1 MASCWQNN
9 GAVISLGQ
17 NPAFLHGCASNPDD
31 VITYR
36 TGNKLDLDAVIE
48 LYRASTLGERRPLDD
63 RERMRLM
70 LANANLVLTAWDGE
84 QLVGIAR
91 SVSDFSYATY
101 LSDLAV
107 RVSHQKQGIGREL
120 IRQTQKQGGQATI
133 ILLSAPKA
141 VEYYPRI
148 GMKPHPS
155 AWTLAVDAELH

>member
-1 MASCWQNN
+1 
-9 GAVISLGQ
+9 
-17 NPAFLHGCASNPDD
+17 

-36 TGNKLDLDAVIE
+36 HGNDLDLDAVIE
-48 LYRASTLGERRPLDD
+48 LYRASTLGERRPVAD

-70 LANANLVLTAWDGE
+70 LANANLVVTAWDDG

-91 SVSDFSYATY
+91 SVTDFSYATY

-107 RVSHQKQGIGREL
+107 RLSHQKQGIGREL
-120 IRQTQKQGGQATI
+120 IRRTQALGGQATV

-141 VEYYPRI
+141 MEYYPRI

-155 AWTLAVDAELH
+155 AWTLRSEETLL